1 MEFNNQYL
9 SYEEY
14 KSLGGTLGEMP
25 FNILELKAR
34 QIINERTQNRLKD
47 VKKIPQEVKICVY
60 DLIQIINKY
69 NNSNNSTSSNISS
82 ENIDGYSVTYKSGT
96 ELTDEQKKQFNERI
110 RYCMSFQRSV
120 LNHQMNIIK
129 KEVTIDEFREALT
142 WFQVFSKR
150 TLHSLENIPG
160 SCL

>member
-9 SYEEY
+9 TYEDY

-34 QIINERTQNRLKD
+34 QVINERTQNRLKNIEE
-47 VKKIPQEVKICVY
+47 IPQEVKICVY

-96 ELTDEQKKQFNERI
+96 EMTAEQKSQYEDVMLTDLYGVIVNGESILYLGAN
-110 RYCMSFQRSV
+110 
-120 LNHQMNIIK
+120 
-129 KEVTIDEFREALT
+129 
-142 WFQVFSKR
+142 
-150 TLHSLENIPG
+150 G
-160 SCL
+160 STYKGDWITC

>member
-1 MEFNNQYL
+1 MEFKNQYL

-47 VKKIPQEVKICVY
+47 IEKIPQEVKNCVY

-69 NNSNNSTSSNISS
+69 NNSNDSTSSNISS
-82 ENIDGYSVTYKSGT
+82 ENTDGYSVTYKSGT
-96 ELTDEQKKQFNERI
+96 ELTTEQKAQFEDLMLTDLYGVVVNGEAI
-110 RYCMSFQRSV
+110 LYLGANSSTYKGDW
-120 LNHQMNIIK
+120 II
-129 KEVTIDEFREALT
+129 
-142 WFQVFSKR
+142 
-150 TLHSLENIPG
+150 
-160 SCL
+160 C

>member
-47 VKKIPQEVKICVY
+47 VEKIPQEVKICVY

-96 ELTDEQKKQFNERI
+96 ELTEEQKKQYDDVMETDLYGVIVDNTPI
-110 RYCMSFQRSV
+110 LYLGV
-120 LNHQMNIIK
+120 NTNYY
-129 KEVTIDEFREALT
+129 KEDLST
-142 WFQVFSKR
+142 
-150 TLHSLENIPG
+150 
-160 SCL
+160 C

>member
-25 FNILELKAR
+25 FNILELKAQ

-47 VKKIPQEVKICVY
+47 VEKIPQEVKICVY
-60 DLIQIINKY
+60 DLIQTINKY

-96 ELTDEQKKQFNERI
+96 EMTAEQKAQYEDIMLTDLYGVIVDNTPI
-110 RYCMSFQRSV
+110 LYLGV
-120 LNHQMNIIK
+120 NTNYY
-129 KEVTIDEFREALT
+129 KEDLST
-142 WFQVFSKR
+142 
-150 TLHSLENIPG
+150 
-160 SCL
+160 C

>member
-9 SYEEY
+9 TYEDY
-14 KSLGGTLGEMP
+14 KSLGGTLDEMP

-47 VKKIPQEVKICVY
+47 VEKIPQEVKICVY

-82 ENIDGYSVTYKSGT
+82 ENTDGYSVTYKSGT
-96 ELTDEQKKQFNERI
+96 ELTTEQKAQFEDVMFTDLYGVIVNGEAI
-110 RYCMSFQRSV
+110 LYLGANRSTY
-120 LNHQMNIIK
+120 K
-129 KEVTIDEFREALT
+129 GEWET
-142 WFQVFSKR
+142 
-150 TLHSLENIPG
+150 
-160 SCL
+160 C

>member
-1 MEFNNQYL
+1 MEFKNQYL

-47 VKKIPQEVKICVY
+47 IEKIPQEVKICVY
-60 DLIQIINKY
+60 DLINTMNKY
-69 NNSNNSTSSNISS
+69 NLSNNSTSSNVSS

-96 ELTDEQKKQFNERI
+96 ELTEEQKKQYDDVMETDLYGVIVDNTPI
-110 RYCMSFQRSV
+110 LYLGV
-120 LNHQMNIIK
+120 NTNYY
-129 KEVTIDEFREALT
+129 KEDLST
-142 WFQVFSKR
+142 
-150 TLHSLENIPG
+150 
-160 SCL
+160 C

>member
-9 SYEEY
+9 TYEEY

-34 QIINERTQNRLKD
+34 QVINERTQNRLKNIEE
-47 VKKIPQEVKICVY
+47 IPQEVKICVY

-82 ENIDGYSVTYKSGT
+82 ENTDGYSVTYKSGT
-96 ELTDEQKKQFNERI
+96 ELTEEQKKQYDDVMETDLYGVIVDNTPI
-110 RYCMSFQRSV
+110 LYLGV
-120 LNHQMNIIK
+120 NTNYY
-129 KEVTIDEFREALT
+129 KEDLST
-142 WFQVFSKR
+142 
-150 TLHSLENIPG
+150 
-160 SCL
+160 C

>member
-47 VKKIPQEVKICVY
+47 VEKIPQEVKICVY
-60 DLIQIINKY
+60 DLINTMNKY
-69 NNSNNSTSSNISS
+69 NLSNNSTSSTVSS
-82 ENIDGYSVTYKSGT
+82 ENTDGYSVTYKSGT
-96 ELTDEQKKQFNERI
+96 EMTAEQKAQFEDVMLTDLYGVIVNGEAILYLGANSST
-110 RYCMSFQRSV
+110 Y
-120 LNHQMNIIK
+120 
-129 KEVTIDEFREALT
+129 KEDWIT
-142 WFQVFSKR
+142 
-150 TLHSLENIPG
+150 
-160 SCL
+160 C

>member
-47 VKKIPQEVKICVY
+47 VEKIPQEVKICVY

-96 ELTDEQKKQFNERI
+96 ELTEEQKKQYDDAMETDLYGVIVDNTPI
-110 RYCMSFQRSV
+110 LYLGV
-120 LNHQMNIIK
+120 NTNYY
-129 KEVTIDEFREALT
+129 KEDLST
-142 WFQVFSKR
+142 
-150 TLHSLENIPG
+150 
-160 SCL
+160 C

>member
-25 FNILELKAR
+25 FNILELKAQ

-47 VKKIPQEVKICVY
+47 VEKIPQEVKICVY

-69 NNSNNSTSSNISS
+69 NNSKNSTSSNISS
-82 ENIDGYSVTYKSGT
+82 ENTDGYSVTYKSGT
-96 ELTDEQKKQFNERI
+96 ELTEEQKKQYDDVMKTDLYGVIVDNTPI
-110 RYCMSFQRSV
+110 LYLGV
-120 LNHQMNIIK
+120 NTNYY
-129 KEVTIDEFREALT
+129 KEDLST
-142 WFQVFSKR
+142 
-150 TLHSLENIPG
+150 
-160 SCL
+160 C

>member
-34 QIINERTQNRLKD
+34 QVINERTQNRLKD
-47 VKKIPQEVKICVY
+47 VEKIPQEVKICVY
-60 DLIQIINKY
+60 DLIQTINKY

-82 ENIDGYSVTYKSGT
+82 ENIDGYSVSYKSGI
-96 ELTDEQKKQFNERI
+96 ELTEEQKKQYDDVMETDLYGVIVDNTPI
-110 RYCMSFQRSV
+110 LYLGV
-120 LNHQMNIIK
+120 NTNYY
-129 KEVTIDEFREALT
+129 KEDLST
-142 WFQVFSKR
+142 
-150 TLHSLENIPG
+150 
-160 SCL
+160 C